1 MDARAAAALSLFKR
15 EGLPVEVLDE
25 LHWRIMPAIG
35 LIQPLAPDRGYR
47 FWPATGYWR
56 RLDGSHGGGGSRLR
70 MRRASSGPAVASD
83 SML

>member
-25 LHWRIMPAIG
+25 LHWRIMSVIS
-35 LIQPLAPDRGYR
+35 LVQPLAPDCGYLFWRGYL
-47 FWPATGYWR
+47 R
-56 RLDGSHGGGGSRLR
+56 RPDGSNGGGGKLIDE
-70 MRRASSGPAVASD
+70 MRRASSRPAAASD